1 MTVQPVVLGV
11 GEGRR
16 FWTSLSN
23 GTVKLESGTGDFCV
37 FESSPPPG
45 APGTPPHV
53 HRSYDEAWLV
63 IEGVVE
69 FVLGDTR
76 RHRVDA
82 GSFVFVPRGTPHAFC
97 NPGPNQARILVI
109 GSPPV
114 QAMVEEVGRL
124 ATGGPPDPKAVAE
137 VFERFDSEL
146 RLPASS

>member
-1 MTVQPVVLGV
+1 MSVDFNDANKVWAEKLG
-11 GEGRR
+11 
-16 FWTSLSN
+16 LSYP
-23 GTVKLESGTGDFCV
+23 L
-37 FESSPPPG
+37 
-45 APGTPPHV
+45 
-53 HRSYDEAWLV
+53 
-63 IEGVVE
+63 
-69 FVLGDTR
+69 LGDTR